1 MHLSPEEFVDVV
13 EGARSAESVA
23 HLAAC
28 EVCRTQLTA
37 IRAALS
43 RAADGDVPEPS
54 PLFWSQLSGRVN
66 AAIDADASS
75 RRGWTSWLQPRV
87 LMPMSAMAALV
98 LVVALLPAARG
109 AFRSTPL
116 RLLAPAATPPAVDAV
131 DARDTN
137 DQASDPLLAMVGD
150 LSATMDLDTV
160 ADAGLAGQGSA
171 ERAVSRMNDA
181 ELRTLKQLL
190 QAELGRPGA

>member
-1 MHLSPEEFVDVV
+1 VHLSPEEFVDVA
-13 EGARSAESVA
+13 EGARSDESLP

-28 EVCRTQLTA
+28 DACRTELAA

-43 RAADGDVPEPS
+43 NAVDGDVPEPS
-54 PLFWSQLSGRVN
+54 PLFWSQLSARVN
-66 AAIDADASS
+66 GAIDADASS
-75 RRGWTSWLQPRV
+75 RRWWTAWLQPPV
-87 LMPMSAMAALV
+87 LMPLSAMAALV
-98 LVVALLPAARG
+98 LVVALLPAARD
-109 AFRSTPL
+109 AFRSTP
-116 RLLAPAATPPAVDAV
+116 RRVLAPAATPPAVDAV
-131 DARDTN
+131 DPRDTN
-137 DQASDPLLAMVGD
+137 DQASDPLLAIVGD